1 MATPV
6 AVVVPVATAVA
17 VAMTLDLLALVRA
30 TVIPGQAQALTP
42 GLVRQARQ
50 TSDEH
55 TLAPG

>member
-1 MATPV
+1 MVTLV
-6 AVVVPVATAVA
+6 AVVVPAVTAVA
-17 VAMTLDLLALVRA
+17 VAMTPDLLALVRA
-30 TVIPGQAQALTP
+30 TAIRGQAQALTP